1 MNGMCYNCWEGFV
14 GSEDGKRCVE
24 DKPAT
29 NPAPAPATT
38 TLPTQ
43 PVAPEPKLCCTEMT
57 AECMSCVVGMEIPEY
72 CR

>member
-1 MNGMCYNCWEGFV
+1 MNGNCYNCYEGFV

-24 DKPAT
+24 DKPASNPIPVT
-29 NPAPAPATT
+29 NIS

-43 PVAPEPKLCCTEMT
+43 PATPQPKLCCKAMN
-57 AECMSCVVGMEIPEY
+57 AECLSCVVGMEIPEY